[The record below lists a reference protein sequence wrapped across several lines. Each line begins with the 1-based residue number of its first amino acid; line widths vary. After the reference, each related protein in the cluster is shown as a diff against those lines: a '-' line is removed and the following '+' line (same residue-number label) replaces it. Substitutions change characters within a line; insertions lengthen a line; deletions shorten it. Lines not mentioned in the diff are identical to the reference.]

1 MENCS
6 ICLEAINT
14 NPTKIFYQKVY
25 KNISQ
30 SQKSNRLF
38 KGKSSYPE
46 DRKKTELPCKHIF
59 HSDCIKQWL
68 IESPSCPLCR
78 K

>member
-1 MENCS
+1 MIFTWNGEKFKIKPDHVLLDGYWLPHIGFIENYKDN
-6 ICLEAINT
+6 AI
-14 NPTKIFYQKVY
+14 
-25 KNISQ
+25 
-30 SQKSNRLF
+30 
-38 KGKSSYPE
+38 PE

-59 HSDCIKQWL
+59 HFDCIKQWL